1 MGMRRSTLRKHVFS
15 MLFRVEFHNVK
26 DFKEQEHLYCE
37 ALENASPEDIAYITD
52 RTNDIRA
59 KLPEIDAKLSEIS
72 EGWSIARIG
81 KTELT
86 ILRLAIYEILYDDN
100 IPNAVAVNE
109 AVELARTFGSE
120 DSSYSFVNGVLAKVV

>member
-26 DFKEQEHLYCE
+26 DFGEQEKLYLKTIE
-37 ALENASPEDIAYITD
+37 GASPEDIEYIKD
-52 RTNDIRA
+52 RTNAVRA
-59 KLPEIDAKLSEIS
+59 KLPEIDSKLSELS
-72 EGWSIARIG
+72 KGWSIDRIG

-86 ILRLAIYEILYDDN
+86 ILRLALYEILYDDN

-109 AVELARTFGSE
+109 AIELAKTFGSE
-120 DSSYSFVNGVLAKVV
+120 DNSYSFVNGVLSKIV